1 MKKINRT
8 VLFKTFKIAAA
19 AVVAILL
26 AYILKLDNPLS
37 TGVVAIL
44 TIQPTKKETFKT
56 ALGRFLAF
64 LCALVIAFVCFKL
77 LGFNILSFC
86 IYLFI
91 FVFICHIFGWYSAM
105 AMDSVLIS
113 HFLSAGNM
121 EVELVLNECVIFV
134 LGVGVGLIANL
145 HLKKNV
151 NYIEELKDKTDSQIK
166 KILSRM
172 AERILDK
179 DISDYNGQCFGE
191 LRNSIRNAKNVAEE
205 NYNNQLVNSDI
216 YDKEYI
222 LMREKQCFVLYE
234 MYKSVRHMET
244 TPLTAQ
250 LISEFLKEVSE
261 VYHKDN
267 TAEELLKK
275 FYELDESMKNK
286 PLPVERTEFEDRA
299 RLYALLRNIEEFL
312 MIKSDFSRKYR

>member
-172 AERILDK
+172 A
-179 DISDYNGQCFGE
+179 
-191 LRNSIRNAKNVAEE
+191 
-205 NYNNQLVNSDI
+205 
-216 YDKEYI
+216 
-222 LMREKQCFVLYE
+222 
-234 MYKSVRHMET
+234 
-244 TPLTAQ
+244 
-250 LISEFLKEVSE
+250 
-261 VYHKDN
+261 
-267 TAEELLKK
+267 
-275 FYELDESMKNK
+275 
-286 PLPVERTEFEDRA
+286 
-299 RLYALLRNIEEFL
+299 
-312 MIKSDFSRKYR
+312 

>member
-121 EVELVLNECVIFV
+121 EVELVFNECVIFV

>member
-1 MKKINRT
+1 MKKINKT

-37 TGVVAIL
+37 TGIVAIL

-56 ALGRFLAF
+56 AFGRFLAF
-64 LCALVIAFVCFKL
+64 LCALAIAFACFKI

-86 IYLFI
+86 VYLFI

-121 EVELVLNECVIFV
+121 EPRLILNECAIFA
-134 LGVGVGLIANL
+134 LGVSIGLLANL

-151 NYIEELKDKTDSQIK
+151 DYIEELKDKTDSQIR
-166 KILSRM
+166 KILARM

-179 DISDYNGQCFGE
+179 DISDYNGECFDI

-205 NYNNQLVNSDI
+205 NYNNQLVNSDT

-222 LMREKQCFVLYE
+222 LMRERQCFVLYE
-234 MYKSVRHMET
+234 MYKSVRSMET
-244 TPLTAQ
+244 TPFTAQ
-250 LISEFLKEVSE
+250 IISEFLKEVSE
-261 VYHKDN
+261 AYHKDN
-267 TAEELLKK
+267 TAKELLNK
-275 FYELDESMKNK
+275 FYELDKSMKEK

-312 MIKSDFSRKYR
+312 NIKAAFAKKHL

>member
-91 FVFICHIFGWYSAM
+91 FVFICHIFGRYSAM

>member
-1 MKKINRT
+1 
-8 VLFKTFKIAAA
+8 
-19 AVVAILL
+19 
-26 AYILKLDNPLS
+26 
-37 TGVVAIL
+37 
-44 TIQPTKKETFKT
+44 
-56 ALGRFLAF
+56 
-64 LCALVIAFVCFKL
+64 
-77 LGFNILSFC
+77 
-86 IYLFI
+86 
-91 FVFICHIFGWYSAM
+91 M